1 MVEGALGGGG
11 QSASSSGV
19 KVAGVVPQKGER
31 EGERSQL
38 KRKRGTR
45 EDYTTIALAK
55 RENGTRTKW
64 DKELQRYQKS
74 GDEKKQVC
82 SCARK
87 TRESRLGGTEKTKN
101 KRKNGEAECA
111 E

>member
-1 MVEGALGGGG
+1 M
-11 QSASSSGV
+11 
-19 KVAGVVPQKGER
+19 VPQKGER

-87 TRESRLGGTEKTKN
+87 TRESRLGGTEK
-101 KRKNGEAECA
+101 RKINGKMARLNVRNSPQGQAKEVQNTD
-111 E
+111 